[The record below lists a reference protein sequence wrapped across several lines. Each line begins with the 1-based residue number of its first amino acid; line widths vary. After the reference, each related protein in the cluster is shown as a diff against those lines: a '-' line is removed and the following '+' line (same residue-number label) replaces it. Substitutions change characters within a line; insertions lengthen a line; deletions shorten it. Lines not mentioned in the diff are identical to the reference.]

1 MSATSCPIES
11 VKNPLPED
19 VALFGAPSK
28 GAWSNGVV
36 EYWSEIE
43 ERVLKARKLVPI
55 CFSHG
60 PCRDR

>member
-1 MSATSCPIES
+1 LEP
-11 VKNPLPED
+11 PE
-19 VALFGAPSK
+19 K

-43 ERVLKARKLVPI
+43 ERVLKARKFVPI
-55 CFSHG
+55 RFSHG